1 MWTLVKPFATGIAV
15 ACLLAA
21 ASTRAEVTT
30 KALEYKI
37 GEATFE
43 GYLAWDDAI
52 KTPRPAVLIVHDW
65 NGLDD
70 YEKLRARMLAELG
83 YVALAVDVYGKGVRP
98 TNAQES
104 GAEARKM
111 YGNLPEFRA
120 RLQAA
125 VMVARSLP
133 EVDKAKVAAI
143 GYCFGGAGVL
153 ELARSGSDVQGVVS
167 FHGSL
172 GTTMPAKEGEI
183 KTKVLVCHAA
193 QDPSAPR
200 PTLVAF
206 LDEMRDAKVDY
217 QMVVYNVA
225 AHPWT
230 VIGGSQYHPDA
241 DRRSWAAMRAFFD
254 EVFKS

>member
-1 MWTLVKPFATGIAV
+1 MKPLAVLFGFASLVVAV
-15 ACLLAA
+15 TA
-21 ASTRAEVTT
+21 RAEVATRV
-30 KALEYKI
+30 LEYKI
-37 GEATFE
+37 GEATYE
-43 GYLAWDDAI
+43 GFLAWDDAV
-52 KTPRPAVLIVHDW
+52 KTPRPAILVVHDW

-83 YVALAVDVYGKGVRP
+83 YVAFAVDVYGKGVRP

-104 GAEARKM
+104 GAEARKL

-133 EVDKAKVAAI
+133 EADRSKVAAI

-172 GTTMPAKEGEI
+172 GTTMPAKEGEV

-241 DRRSWAAMRAFFD
+241 DRRSWAAMRAFFI

>member
-1 MWTLVKPFATGIAV
+1 MKPLASPLAALVLIAAV
-15 ACLLAA
+15 A
-21 ASTRAEVTT
+21 TVRAEVQT
-30 KALEYKI
+30 KALDYKV
-37 GEATFE
+37 GDATYE
-43 GYLAWDDAI
+43 GYLAWNDAF
-52 KTPRPAVLIVHDW
+52 KTPRPAVLVVHDW

-98 TNAQES
+98 TNTQES
-104 GAEARKM
+104 SAEARKL

-125 VMVARSLP
+125 VTVARSLP
-133 EVDKAKVAAI
+133 EVDKTKVAAI

-172 GTTMPAKEGEI
+172 GTSMPAKEGEV
-183 KTKVLVCHAA
+183 KTKVMVCHAA
-193 QDPSAPR
+193 QDPAAPR

-217 QMVVYNVA
+217 QMVMYNVA

-230 VIGGSQYHPDA
+230 VIGGPQYHPEA
-241 DRRSWAAMRAFFD
+241 DRRSWAAMRAFLD